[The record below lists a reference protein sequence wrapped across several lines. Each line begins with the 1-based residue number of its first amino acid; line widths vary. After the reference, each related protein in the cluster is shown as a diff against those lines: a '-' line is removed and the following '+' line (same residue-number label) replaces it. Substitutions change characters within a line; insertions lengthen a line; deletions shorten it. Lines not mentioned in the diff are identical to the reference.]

1 MEVGALAGAIALLV
15 AKDMASAMASE
26 VGKDAAGAVKQV
38 LGRLRGKLH
47 AEPTTRAAV
56 EQLQAAPND
65 LQLQAVLAGLLAAQL
80 EANQALRA
88 EVRVL
93 VDDLVRA
100 VLDPASTTPT
110 ETTPAGGGRHT
121 MAEVLA
127 VELEE
132 LERRAPA
139 GLAGVPTGFP
149 DLDRLTGG
157 LQAGTLVIVA
167 GPTAVGTTTL
177 GLDIARHASIRGGI
191 PTVFVSLDLTAAEV
205 VNRLLCAEG
214 SIDSQRLR
222 LGRLD
227 ERDWVRLT
235 RMLGRMGDAPLTIEA
250 SPTLTA
256 TQLTEACRH
265 VRQHTGLGLVVVD
278 EVSAVQP
285 PRGTDGLPQ
294 ERSDVVRSLKLL
306 ARELAVP
313 VVALSRVAVQWRAD
327 PRPVLE
333 DLPEVERTTA
343 DLVVLVHRPELDD
356 PWSPRRGEAD
366 LWVAKHRAG
375 PTGVVTVVFQG
386 QYCRFAPIASPDL

>member
-1 MEVGALAGAIALLV
+1 
-15 AKDMASAMASE
+15 MASE
-26 VGKDAAGAVKQV
+26 VGKDVAGAVKQA

-47 AEPTTRAAV
+47 AEPTTRSAL

-65 LQLQAVLAGLLAAQL
+65 PQLQAVLAGLLDVQL
-80 EANQALRA
+80 EANQVLRA
-88 EVRVL
+88 EVHIL
-93 VDDLVRA
+93 IDDLARA
-100 VLDPASTTPT
+100 LLDPASTMPT
-110 ETTPAGGGRHT
+110 DTSPVGSGRHT
-121 MAEVLA
+121 MREKLVT
-127 VELEE
+127 ELEE

-167 GPTAVGTTTL
+167 GPTAVGATTL
-177 GLDIARHASIRGGI
+177 GLDIARHASIRAEI

-235 RMLGRMGDAPLTIEA
+235 RILGRMGDAPLTIEA
-250 SPTLTA
+250 STTLIA
-256 TQLTEACRH
+256 AQLAEACRH
-265 VRQHTGLGLVVVD
+265 ARQHTGLGLVVVD

-285 PRGTDGLPQ
+285 PRGTDGPQQ
-294 ERSDVVRSLKLL
+294 ERSDVVRSLKML

-313 VVALSRVAVQWRAD
+313 VVALSRVAVQRRAD
-327 PRPVLE
+327 PQPVLE
-333 DLPEVERTTA
+333 DLCEAERSTA
-343 DLVVLVHRPELDD
+343 DLAVLVHRPDLDD

-375 PTGVVTVVFQG
+375 PTGMVTVVFQG
-386 QYCRFAPIASPDL
+386 QYCRFAPIASAHL